1 MKLRNVT
8 ITNFRSFGPVAVRI
22 DIDTGLTAYV
32 GNNGSGK
39 TAIFGALA
47 KLFGVSNAQ
56 RTIQKS
62 DFHIAPTEPELVSST
77 MIVIDCTFSFPELD
91 QDGDDAAV
99 PEVFSHMSTT
109 GEDDPL
115 EVRMRLQATWTD
127 DLTPDGTV
135 EQEVR
140 WVTSGG
146 DDFDWDQ
153 CRRVQAVERSYVQL
167 IYVPATRNAYDQVTS
182 LLKGRLWRAAL
193 WSETLQAAVTAGSEL
208 VQAQFDEEAP
218 ARFIS
223 ERLDRRWRQVHQGD
237 TDTTPQLRVAES
249 QLGDLIRRAEFVLF
263 PDEAQRARR
272 LEDLSDGQ
280 RSLFHIALT
289 AATLEIERDALALEQ
304 DDAPFDQE
312 RLQRTYLTLLAIEE
326 PENSLSPFF
335 LSRVMTQAREI
346 AGLASAQVMVSSHS
360 ASILSRVEPEEV
372 RYVRLDHPGRHS
384 DVRSLTL
391 PTADGDAGRY
401 IRLAVRAYPELYF
414 ARFVILAEGE
424 SEAIVIPR
432 IADAMGLPLDR
443 SFVPIVPLGGRFV
456 SHFWRLL
463 NELGIDHATLLDLDA
478 GRQHGGARAIRYAVQ
493 QLRRVGRDMIDNP
506 FVIDGTIDLDQLG
519 QIEDADLIEED
530 QQHDWLR
537 ALRVEGVFFSS
548 PIDLDFSMLR
558 LFAEEYQFP
567 RRGGQGPRTDA
578 ASIAAKKIATLKT
591 GGDTDVY
598 DDGWNDTFI
607 WYPYLFL
614 GQSKPDIHMAALSR
628 LTPDELAADAPFE
641 LQAIVQRVRER
652 LEL

>member
-1 MKLRNVT
+1 
-8 ITNFRSFGPVAVRI
+8 
-22 DIDTGLTAYV
+22 
-32 GNNGSGK
+32 
-39 TAIFGALA
+39 
-47 KLFGVSNAQ
+47 
-56 RTIQKS
+56 
-62 DFHIAPTEPELVSST
+62 
-77 MIVIDCTFSFPELD
+77 
-91 QDGDDAAV
+91 
-99 PEVFSHMSTT
+99 
-109 GEDDPL
+109 
-115 EVRMRLQATWTD
+115 
-127 DLTPDGTV
+127 
-135 EQEVR
+135 
-140 WVTSGG
+140 
-146 DDFDWDQ
+146 
-153 CRRVQAVERSYVQL
+153 
-167 IYVPATRNAYDQVTS
+167 
-182 LLKGRLWRAAL
+182 
-193 WSETLQAAVTAGSEL
+193 
-208 VQAQFDEEAP
+208 
-218 ARFIS
+218 
-223 ERLDRRWRQVHQGD
+223 
-237 TDTTPQLRVAES
+237 LRVAES

-312 RLQRTYLTLLAIEE
+312 RLHRTYLTLLAIEE
-326 PENSLSPFF
+326 PENSLAPFF

-391 PTADGDAGRY
+391 PTVDGDAGKY

-463 NELGIDHATLLDLDA
+463 NELGVEHATLLDLDA
-478 GRQHGGARAIRYAVQ
+478 GRKHGGAKAIRYAVQ
-493 QLRRVGRDMIDNP
+493 QLRRVGRDMTDNP
-506 FVIDGTIDLDQLG
+506 LVIDGTIDLDQLD

-530 QQHDWLR
+530 QRHDWLR

-548 PIDLDFSMLR
+548 PIDLDFSMLGV
-558 LFAEEYQFP
+558 FAEEYQFP

-591 GGDTDVY
+591 GGDPDLY
-598 DDGWNDTFI
+598 DDGWDDTFT

-614 GQSKPDIHMAALSR
+614 GQSKPEIHIAALSR
-628 LTPDELAADAPFE
+628 FAPAELAANAPSE
-641 LQAIVQRVRER
+641 LRAIVKRVRKR
-652 LEL
+652 LGL